1 MSTIATTEETLMTHP
16 PREQLRAAVT
26 GGTSGLGRALVAELV
41 RRGSRVAFVAR
52 RADEVRRTAQ
62 ELRGSHGIV
71 GDVSR
76 KDDIYPMALQ
86 ITGTLGGLD
95 VLVNNASSL
104 GPVPLALLA
113 DTDCED
119 LELALATNL
128 VGPFRL
134 TKALLGSLAASARE
148 GGHPIVVNISSDAAV
163 TPYETWG
170 AYGAS
175 KAALLHLGRIWDAE
189 LRGEGIRVVSID
201 PGDMDT
207 PLHELAVPGAD
218 RSALKRPEDA
228 AREIADTIAALTMGP
243 SDPAAEPAVTEVQR

>member
-1 MSTIATTEETLMTHP
+1 MTHP
-16 PREQLRAAVT
+16 LQQPLRAAIT
-26 GGTSGLGRALVAELV
+26 GGTSGLGRALVAEWLG
-41 RRGSRVAFVAR
+41 RGARVAFVAR
-52 RADEVRRTAQ
+52 HADDVRRTMH

-76 KDDIYPMALQ
+76 KDDIYPLALQ
-86 ITGTLGGLD
+86 ITGILGGLD

-104 GPVPLALLA
+104 GPVPLKLLA

-119 LELALATNL
+119 LELALATNV

-148 GGHPIVVNISSDAAV
+148 GRHPIVVNISSDAAV

-175 KAALLHLGRIWDAE
+175 KAALLHLGRIWNAE
-189 LRGEGIRVVSID
+189 LSSEGVQVVSID

-218 RSALKRPEDA
+218 RAALKRPEDA
-228 AREIADTIAALTMGP
+228 AREIADAIAALTGASP
-243 SDPAAEPAVTEVQR
+243 GLTAEPEVVQ

>member
-1 MSTIATTEETLMTHP
+1 MTHSSQP
-16 PREQLRAAVT
+16 FLQGYRAAVT
-26 GGTSGLGRALVAELV
+26 GGTSGLGRALVNELL
-41 RRGSRVAFVAR
+41 RRGAGVAFVAR
-52 RADEVRRTAQ
+52 HADDVQRTAR
-62 ELRGSHGIV
+62 ELNGAHGIV

-76 KDDIYPMALQ
+76 KHDIYPMALQ
-86 ITGTLGGLD
+86 ITGALGGLD
-95 VLVNNASSL
+95 ILVNNASSL

-119 LELALATNL
+119 LEAALATNL

-134 TKALLGSLAASARE
+134 TRALLGSLAASARI
-148 GGHPIVVNISSDAAV
+148 GRKPVVVNISSDAAV

-189 LRGEGIRVVSID
+189 LRGEGVRVVAID

-218 RSALKRPEDA
+218 RNALKRPEDA
-228 AREIADTIAALTMGP
+228 AREIADAITALISGSSTAAN
-243 SDPAAEPAVTEVQR
+243 EPAVAEVRR

>member
-1 MSTIATTEETLMTHP
+1 MTHP
-16 PREQLRAAVT
+16 LQPPLRAAVT
-26 GGTSGLGRALVAELV
+26 GGTSGLGRALVAELL
-41 RRGSRVAFVAR
+41 RRGALVAFVAR
-52 RADEVRRTAQ
+52 HADQVQRTAR
-62 ELRGSHGIV
+62 ELPGSHGLV

-76 KDDIYPMALQ
+76 KDDIYPLALQ
-86 ITGTLGGLD
+86 ITGILGGLD

-113 DTDCED
+113 DTDCEE
-119 LELALATNL
+119 LELAIATNV

-134 TKALLGSLAASARE
+134 TKALLGSLAASARA
-148 GGHPIVVNISSDAAV
+148 GRRPVIVNISSDAAV

-175 KAALLHLGRIWDAE
+175 KAALLHLGRIWNAE
-189 LRGEGIRVVSID
+189 LRGEGVRVVSLD

-218 RSALKRPEDA
+218 RGALKRPADA
-228 AREIADTIAALTMGP
+228 AREIADAIGALTQP
-243 SDPAAEPAVTEVQR
+243 SPAVTTEPEGLQ

>member
-1 MSTIATTEETLMTHP
+1 MTHP
-16 PREQLRAAVT
+16 PLAHLRAAVT

-76 KDDIYPMALQ
+76 KDDVYPMALQ

-134 TKALLGSLAASARE
+134 TKALLGALAASARE
-148 GGHPIVVNISSDAAV
+148 GRRPLVVNVSSDAAI
-163 TPYETWG
+163 TPYAGWG

-175 KAALLHLGRIWDAE
+175 KAALLHLSRIWNEE
-189 LRGEGIRVVSID
+189 LRPHGVAVVAVD

-207 PLHELAVPGAD
+207 PLHALAVPDAD
-218 RSALKRPEDA
+218 AAMLARPVDA
-228 AREIADTIAALTMGP
+228 ARAIVARID
-243 SDPAAEPAVTEVQR
+243 AER